1 MASVSK
7 LEVINNFT
15 FLTCLLIFNCLA
27 ICFSHLKISHGLF
40 SCQQNLIK
48 TRQNGT
54 TSIGNSVVHPQN
66 TELEYE
72 PAFLFRVYSKEL
84 KTVFERDICTAG
96 YPHSRIIHSSQKA
109 EANQVSSTDYRINKG
124 SIYI

>member
-15 FLTCLLIFNCLA
+15 FLTFLLLFNCLT

-54 TSIGNSVVHPQN
+54 TSIGNSVVHPQ

-72 PAFLFRVYSKEL
+72 PAFLFRAYSKEL
-84 KTVFERDICTAG
+84 KTVFQREICTAG
-96 YPHSRIIHSSQKA
+96 FPHSRIIHSSQKV
-109 EANQVSSTDYRINKG
+109 EANQVSLTD
-124 SIYI
+124 